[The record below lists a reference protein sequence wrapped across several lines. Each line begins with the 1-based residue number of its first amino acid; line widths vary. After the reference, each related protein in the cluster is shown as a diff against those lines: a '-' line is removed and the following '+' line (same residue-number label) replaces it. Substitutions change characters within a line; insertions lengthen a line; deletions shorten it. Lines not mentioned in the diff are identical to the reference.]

1 MQRLSIPIAGMS
13 CGGCV
18 RAVRDALAKVPGVN
32 IEQVT
37 VGKDECN
44 RPDTTLEGL
53 KKLPGAFNRKRV
65 REIFC
70 DGAWIVG
77 ERDLSRA
84 QNNDQG

>member
-37 VGKDECN
+37 VGKAVVTID
-44 RPDTTLEGL
+44 PALTTPSALGEAIARAGYQPLPTLPEG
-53 KKLPGAFNRKRV
+53 PA
-65 REIFC
+65 
-70 DGAWIVG
+70 
-77 ERDLSRA
+77 
-84 QNNDQG
+84 